1 MKIKKTSQKKIKHS
15 IGTSKTVKKT
25 INNQEIDTLETNF
38 LDMLKS
44 ADVSD
49 VEGPQIENISQLVS
63 KIDKQGEKFSEH
75 PIMEELVKYKSL
87 IHQLLKITVGEAY
100 TLKVINGIKRGGL
113 NKKQYITIKNINNK
127 LTSLTSYV
135 LNKEKKPLNL
145 MQQLDDI
152 RGLLIDL
159 YK

>member
-15 IGTSKTVKKT
+15 IGTSNTAKKT
-25 INNQEIDTLETNF
+25 INNQEIDRLETNF
-38 LDMLKS
+38 LDMLRS
-44 ADVSD
+44 ADFSD
-49 VEGPQIENISQLVS
+49 VENPQIENISELVS
-63 KIDKQGEKFSEH
+63 EIDKQGEKFAEH
-75 PIMEELVKYKSL
+75 PIMDELVKYKSL

-100 TLKVINGIKRGGL
+100 TVKAINGIKRGGL
-113 NKKQYITIKNINNK
+113 NQTQYTIIKNINNK

-135 LNKEKKPLNL
+135 LNKEKKTLNL

>member
-15 IGTSKTVKKT
+15 IGTSKTAKST
-25 INNQEIDTLETNF
+25 INNQEIDKLETNF
-38 LDMLKS
+38 LDILKS

-49 VEGPQIENISQLVS
+49 VESPQIENISQLVS
-63 KIDKQGEKFSEH
+63 EIDKQGEKFSEH
-75 PIMEELVKYKSL
+75 PVMDELIKYKSL
-87 IHQLLKITVGEAY
+87 IHQLLKITVGEGY
-100 TLKVINGIKRGGL
+100 TLKVINGLKRSGL
-113 NKKQYITIKNINNK
+113 NRKQYITIKNINDK

-135 LNKEKKPLNL
+135 LNKEKKTLNL